1 MTAGF
6 DIDVRLS
13 RHGRSFE
20 FRFQTGDGLS
30 VVFGPSG
37 AGKTTVL
44 NMITGL
50 VTPDEGQILI
60 NGTPI
65 FDAEKAINTPLHAR
79 SIGYVPQDLLLFPHM
94 TVEQNL
100 KYGEKQDD
108 PVTFSRCVEMLELGP
123 LLDRLPTQ
131 LSGGEGRRL
140 ALGRA
145 LLSNPSA
152 LLLDEPMAGLDP
164 KRRQR
169 LLPFIERIRQDVK
182 IPILYVSHF
191 AEEAARLADDAVMIQ
206 NGQAIA
212 YGPADQV
219 FSDPK
224 AEAHFGPFDLGSV
237 LEGQVTGFDGNLAL
251 INCQGQIF
259 KVSGNGYQTGS
270 NIRLR
275 ILARDIALFLDEP
288 GRTTVQNA
296 IPCTITQ
303 LDKRDGSILARLS
316 PDDAKDIS
324 LTSMITSQSAK
335 HLDLQTGQNVF
346 AMIKAVAVTRSRHP
360 AN

>member
-1 MTAGF
+1 MTIGF
-6 DIDVRLS
+6 DINVRLN
-13 RHGRSFE
+13 RRGRAFD
-20 FRFQTGDGLS
+20 FRFQTGDGLN
-30 VVFGPSG
+30 VLFGPSG

-50 VTPDEGQILI
+50 VTPDSGHILI

-65 FDAEKAINTPLHAR
+65 FDAEQAINTPLYAR

-94 TVEQNL
+94 TVRQNL
-100 KYGEKQDD
+100 RYGEKQNDQ
-108 PVTFSRCVEMLELGP
+108 TAYNRCVEMLELGP
-123 LLDRLPTQ
+123 LLERFPPQ
-131 LSGGEGRRL
+131 LSGGEGRRV

-145 LLSNPSA
+145 LLSQPSA

-164 KRRQR
+164 QRRQR

-206 NGQAIA
+206 SGQAIA

-219 FSDPK
+219 FSNPK

-237 LEGQVTGFDGNLAL
+237 LEGQVTGFDDNLAL
-251 INCQGQIF
+251 INCHGQIF
-259 KVSGNGYQTGS
+259 KVSGSGYQIGT

-296 IPCTITQ
+296 IPCTITK
-303 LDKRDGSILARLS
+303 LDERDGSVLVRLC
-316 PDDAKDIS
+316 PADTKDIG
-324 LTSMITSQSAK
+324 LTSMITAQSAQ
-335 HLDLQTGQNVF
+335 HLGLQTGQNVF
-346 AMIKAVAVTRSRHP
+346 AMIKAVAVTRSRHS